1 MDEGGSAGSAMQLND
16 INEIPST
23 SLRVTMA
30 RG

>member
-1 MDEGGSAGSAMQLND
+1 MDEGGNAGSAMQLND
-16 INEIPST
+16 INEIPS